1 MRSSWKNFF
10 IDTLL
15 LKKKRQLLINKKNKI
30 KLSKKPIT
38 LRSRRSTILLY
49 MDNLPLKIYNGL
61 CYTFLRPNLYKIG
74 HKLGDFVLTKKKCIF
89 RNKKKKKTKKK

>member
-1 MRSSWKNFF
+1 
-10 IDTLL
+10 
-15 LKKKRQLLINKKNKI
+15 
-30 KLSKKPIT
+30 
-38 LRSRRSTILLY
+38 

-89 RNKKKKKTKKK
+89 RNKKNKKTKKK